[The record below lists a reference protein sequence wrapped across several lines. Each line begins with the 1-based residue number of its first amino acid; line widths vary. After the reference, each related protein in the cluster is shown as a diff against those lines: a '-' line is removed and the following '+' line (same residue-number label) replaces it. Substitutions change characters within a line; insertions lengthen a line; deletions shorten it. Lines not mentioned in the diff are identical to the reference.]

1 VYTNKHIFKISAPIF
16 LSLLTQNLIQVVDTA
31 FLGRVGE
38 VELGASA
45 LAGVIYIAIYTLGFG
60 FSMGSQIL
68 IGRRNGEKN
77 YNKIGDI
84 VIQGSIFLLI
94 PAIVLIPILRYG
106 AVNWIPQ
113 LFQSADVS
121 GAVTEYLE
129 WRLFGLI
136 FAFVNLMFRAFYI
149 GIARTKILTIN
160 AALLGYDIREAASIG
175 IIGAADGPTSI
186 VVAARFAPN
195 LLGPISVAAYSYMA
209 LVPIIQPP
217 VIRLLTSRKER
228 LIRMTGNNNKKIS
241 KKALIAFPIVITIAA
256 GIIAPSSLAL
266 IGFLMF
272 GNLIR
277 ECGVLN
283 KLSLSAQNELSSL
296 VTILLGITIASTMTA
311 ERFIRID
318 TLIIIALGLFAFV
331 FDTFGGVIFAK
342 FLNMFRKDGNK
353 INPMIG
359 ACGISA
365 FPMSARV
372 IHQMGQKEDPY
383 NYLLMPAISANVG
396 GQIGS
401 VVAGGIILTL
411 VPLLA

>member
-1 VYTNKHIFKISAPIF
+1 MELEQLVPAIAGMSWQDLVMITIGLILIYLAIAKEYEPTLLLPMGFGAILVNIPFTSAITQIDPATGETVEGVLNVFFNAGIATEIFPLLIF
-16 LSLLTQNLIQVVDTA
+16 IAIGAMIDFSPLFRNPSLL
-31 FLGRVGE
+31 
-38 VELGASA
+38 
-45 LAGVIYIAIYTLGFG
+45 
-60 FSMGSQIL
+60 
-68 IGRRNGEKN
+68 
-77 YNKIGDI
+77 
-84 VIQGSIFLLI
+84 
-94 PAIVLIPILRYG
+94 
-106 AVNWIPQ
+106 
-113 LFQSADVS
+113 
-121 GAVTEYLE
+121 
-129 WRLFGLI
+129 LFGAAAQFGIFMTMI
-136 FAFVNLMFRAFYI
+136 FAS
-149 GIARTKILTIN
+149 
-160 AALLGYDIREAASIG
+160 LLGYDLKEAASIG

-186 VVAARFAPN
+186 VVASRFAPN

-228 LIRMTGNNNKKIS
+228 LIRMSSSSNYNKKVS
-241 KKALIAFPIVITIAA
+241 KKALILFPIVVTIVA

-283 KLSLSAQNELSSL
+283 KLSLAAQNELASL

-311 ERFIRID
+311 ERFVRVD
-318 TLIIIALGLFAFV
+318 TLLIIALGLFAFI

-342 FLNMFRKDGNK
+342 IMNLFRKEGNK
-353 INPMIG
+353 INPMVG

-401 VVAGGIILTL
+401 VIVGGIILTL
-411 VPLLA
+411 VPLFA

>member
-1 VYTNKHIFKISAPIF
+1 MGLEQLLPAIATMTWQDLVMIAIGLILIYLAIAKNYEPTLLLPIGFGAILVNIPFSSAITQIDPATGQAVEGVLNTFFNAGIVTEIFPLLIF
-16 LSLLTQNLIQVVDTA
+16 IAIGAMIDFSPLFRNPSLLL
-31 FLGRVGE
+31 F
-38 VELGASA
+38 GAAAQFGIFMTMVFAS
-45 LAGVIYIAIYTLGFG
+45 LLGFD
-60 FSMGSQIL
+60 L
-68 IGRRNGEKN
+68 
-77 YNKIGDI
+77 
-84 VIQGSIFLLI
+84 
-94 PAIVLIPILRYG
+94 
-106 AVNWIPQ
+106 
-113 LFQSADVS
+113 
-121 GAVTEYLE
+121 
-129 WRLFGLI
+129 
-136 FAFVNLMFRAFYI
+136 
-149 GIARTKILTIN
+149 
-160 AALLGYDIREAASIG
+160 REAASIG

-186 VVAARFAPN
+186 VVASRFAPN

-217 VIRLLTSRKER
+217 VIRLLTTKKER
-228 LIRMTGNNNKKIS
+228 LIRMSTADNYNKKIS
-241 KKALIAFPIVITIAA
+241 KKALIAFPIVVTIVA

-283 KLSLSAQNELSSL
+283 KLSLAAQNELASL
-296 VTILLGITIASTMTA
+296 VTLLLGITIASTMTA
-311 ERFIRID
+311 DRFIRVD

-342 FLNMFRKDGNK
+342 FMNLFRKEGNK

-372 IHQMGQKEDPY
+372 IHQMGQKEDPF

-411 VPLLA
+411 VPLFA

>member
-1 VYTNKHIFKISAPIF
+1 MGLEQLLPAIASMTWQDMVMIAIGLVLIYLAIAKNYEPTLLLPIGFGAILVNIPFSSAITQIDPATGQAVEGVLNTFFNAGIITEIFPLLIF
-16 LSLLTQNLIQVVDTA
+16 IAIGAMIDFSPLFRNPSLLL
-31 FLGRVGE
+31 F
-38 VELGASA
+38 GAAAQFGIFMTMIFAS
-45 LAGVIYIAIYTLGFG
+45 LLGFD
-60 FSMGSQIL
+60 L
-68 IGRRNGEKN
+68 
-77 YNKIGDI
+77 
-84 VIQGSIFLLI
+84 
-94 PAIVLIPILRYG
+94 
-106 AVNWIPQ
+106 
-113 LFQSADVS
+113 
-121 GAVTEYLE
+121 
-129 WRLFGLI
+129 
-136 FAFVNLMFRAFYI
+136 
-149 GIARTKILTIN
+149 
-160 AALLGYDIREAASIG
+160 REAASIG

-186 VVAARFAPN
+186 VVASRFAPN

-217 VIRLLTSRKER
+217 VIRLLTTKKER
-228 LIRMTGNNNKKIS
+228 LIRMSTADNYNKKIS
-241 KKALIAFPIVITIAA
+241 KKALIAFPIVVTIVA

-283 KLSLSAQNELSSL
+283 KLSLAAQNELASL
-296 VTILLGITIASTMTA
+296 VTLLLGITIASTMTSD
-311 ERFIRID
+311 RFIRVD

-342 FLNMFRKDGNK
+342 FMNLFRKEGNK

-372 IHQMGQKEDPY
+372 VHQMGQKEDPF
-383 NYLLMPAISANVG
+383 NYLLMPAVSANVG

-401 VVAGGIILTL
+401 VIAGGIILTL
-411 VPLLA
+411 VPLFA

>member
-1 VYTNKHIFKISAPIF
+1 MNISIENIEDPI
-16 LSLLTQNLIQVVDTA
+16 
-31 FLGRVGE
+31 
-38 VELGASA
+38 
-45 LAGVIYIAIYTLGFG
+45 
-60 FSMGSQIL
+60 
-68 IGRRNGEKN
+68 
-77 YNKIGDI
+77 
-84 VIQGSIFLLI
+84 
-94 PAIVLIPILRYG
+94 
-106 AVNWIPQ
+106 
-113 LFQSADVS
+113 
-121 GAVTEYLE
+121 
-129 WRLFGLI
+129 
-136 FAFVNLMFRAFYI
+136 
-149 GIARTKILTIN
+149 
-160 AALLGYDIREAASIG
+160 
-175 IIGAADGPTSI
+175 
-186 VVAARFAPN
+186 
-195 LLGPISVAAYSYMA
+195 YMA

-217 VIRLLTSRKER
+217 VIKLLTSRKER
-228 LIRMTGNNNKKIS
+228 LIRMTTDSNKQIS
-241 KKALIAFPIVITIAA
+241 KKALIAFPIVITVAS

-311 ERFIRID
+311 ERFIRLD
-318 TLIIIALGLFAFV
+318 TLVIIGLGLFAFV

-342 FLNMFRKDGNK
+342 FLNIFRKEGNK